1 MMTVFQAARQ
11 LVSRTLAIAFL
22 VIITGVQAPQAEAG
36 AREQAKRIHDRIAGV
51 PPSAAKLAEMEQL
64 LQGGNAV
71 AAAELALQDPA
82 FYDVT
87 LKNFVAP
94 WTNEAMSP
102 FVPLN
107 DYTATV
113 IGIVRDTDSA
123 NIDFR
128 DVLQGD
134 ILYKGAS
141 NLNIAPHSNSN
152 NAHYEE
158 LEASGLSLSDPTVL
172 ERTSQ
177 SAMNTELPPDA
188 TAGVIT
194 TRAAARAFFSAGT
207 NRAMFRFTLINHM
220 CNDLE
225 QVADVSL
232 PPDRIRQD
240 VSRSPGGDS
249 RVFLN
254 NCVGCHT
261 GMDPMTQAFA
271 YYDYEYD
278 PDNDP
283 DGEQGRL
290 IYNATGEINPETGTR
305 VVAKYHINST
315 TFEQGFVTPDD
326 RWDNYWRSGANR
338 RLGWDTNGMGLTGS
352 GNGAKSLGQEFANS
366 DAFARCQV
374 TKVFRNVCLR
384 SPGNAEDIAA
394 VNSIVTIFKRGY
406 NLKDVFAESAAYCK
420 GA

>member
-1 MMTVFQAARQ
+1 MTVFQATRQ
-11 LVSRTLAIAFL
+11 LVSRTLAVSFL
-22 VIITGVQAPQAEAG
+22 MVIIGVQAPDAEAG

-51 PPSAAKLAEMEQL
+51 PPSATVLEEMEIL

-113 IGIVRDTDSA
+113 IGIVRD
-123 NIDFR
+123 NRDFR
-128 DVLQGD
+128 DILQAD
-134 ILYKGAS
+134 LLYVGGSA
-141 NLNIAPHSNSN
+141 LGLTPYSNSN
-152 NAHYEE
+152 NDHYEQ
-158 LEASGLSLSDPTVL
+158 LEARLNGSDISLSDPDVL
-172 ERTSQ
+172 EATTQ
-177 SAMNTELPPDA
+177 SSLNPELTPGA
-188 TAGVIT
+188 TAGVLT
-194 TRAAARAFFSAGT
+194 TRAAAKAFFSAGT
-207 NRAMFRFTLINHM
+207 NRAMFRFTLLNHM

-278 PDNDP
+278 GDI
-283 DGEQGRL
+283 ETGRL
-290 IYNATGEINPETGTR
+290 IYNATGETDPDTGSR
-305 VVAKYHINST
+305 VVAKYHINAT
-315 TFEQGFVTPDD
+315 TFEQGYVTPDD
-326 RWDNYWRSGANR
+326 GWDNYWRSGANR

-366 DAFARCQV
+366 HAFAQCQV
-374 TKVFRNVCLR
+374 KKVFRNVCLR
-384 SPGNAEDIAA
+384 EPGNSADHTA
-394 VNSIVTIFKRGY
+394 VSDAVASFKAGY
-406 NLKDVFAESAAYCK
+406 DLKDVFAQTAAYCK